1 MTDLWAGRR
10 ETARRAAEPLAVR
23 MRPRSLDELIG
34 QSHILGEGKLLRR
47 MLRAEVI
54 TSLIV
59 HGPPGTGKTTLAG
72 LVANHTKRHFVAEN
86 AASVGVKRIREVV
99 DEATRRLELEG
110 RRTILFLDEIHR
122 FTRSQQDVL
131 LADVEKGIV
140 TLIGATTENPLF
152 SCNSALVS
160 RSTLFRLE
168 PLTEAEIVEVLRRAI
183 ADNER
188 GYGRLD
194 LRVTDEA
201 LGVWATK
208 SDGDA
213 RRALNAL
220 EVAVLSTTHGG
231 RDGVSGV
238 DSRRDSGAGHRAMV
252 EGQTGHPTRTQ
263 GTTSTGDPL
272 GEGTQQVVSG
282 ILIDREVA
290 EASIQQ
296 KAAVYDGTG
305 DEHYD
310 SISAMIKSVRG
321 SDPDAAVY
329 WIARM
334 LEAGE
339 DPRFIARRLAI
350 LASED
355 IGNADPQGIMLAQAA
370 WMMVERIGMPEARI
384 TLSQCATY
392 LALAPKSNAAYLAI
406 DAALKDVREGRTV
419 AVPLHLRDP
428 NTSPID
434 DGVRMRDR
442 DGERYAYS
450 HRSEHRVDGL
460 PVTGQDYL
468 GVRARY
474 YEPIDAGFE
483 REMAERLAKVRAL
496 RAQLA
501 GRPDTAQSG
510 HKAGRAGPE
519 HADTSG
525 L

>member
-34 QSHILGEGKLLRR
+34 QQHILGKGKLLRR

-183 ADNER
+183 ADNDR
-188 GYGRLD
+188 GYGKLD

-201 LGVWATK
+201 LDVWATK

-220 EVAVLSTTHGG
+220 EVAVLSQQQNDATTRAPRASEGA
-231 RDGVSGV
+231 
-238 DSRRDSGAGHRAMV
+238 SGAPRA
-252 EGQTGHPTRTQ
+252 
-263 GTTSTGDPL
+263 S
-272 GEGTQQVVSG
+272 EGTG
-282 ILIDREVA
+282 AILIDREVA

-310 SISAMIKSVRG
+310 AISAMIKSVRG

-355 IGNADPQGIMLAQAA
+355 IGNADPRGIMVAQAA

-468 GVRARY
+468 GVKAKY

-483 REMAERLAKVRAL
+483 RELADRLAKVRAL

-501 GRPDTAQSG
+501 GQSGSPQSG